1 MRAVRPVIETGY
13 ENVVQVRI
21 LLEQAATPAQVLSS
35 WSSLLPEYMRRWQLE
50 RGELVELFGSTRD
63 AWMLEDPQGWLAPNA
78 LYPGVADALRAALAD
93 PAAQVYIV
101 TTKQAR
107 FTHALLRDL
116 AGVELPMER
125 IFSQTVSGRPKTEV
139 LERLAAQ
146 APAGARLVFVEDK
159 LSTLRAVEQSAGFEA
174 WELYL
179 VAWGYNTEE
188 ERRSVGPRIRLLELG
203 GLGGVLQCGE
213 R

>member
-1 MRAVRPVIETGY
+1 
-13 ENVVQVRI
+13 
-21 LLEQAATPAQVLSS
+21 
-35 WSSLLPEYMRRWQLE
+35 
-50 RGELVELFGSTRD
+50 
-63 AWMLEDPQGWLAPNA
+63 
-78 LYPGVADALRAALAD
+78 
-93 PAAQVYIV
+93 
-101 TTKQAR
+101 
-107 FTHALLRDL
+107 
-116 AGVELPMER
+116 MER

-146 APAGARLVFVEDK
+146 APAGSRLVFVEDK
-159 LSTLRAVEQSAGFEA
+159 LSTLHAVEQSAGFEA

-203 GLGGVLQCGE
+203 GLAGVLQCGE